1 MGPYNIEFS
10 KTFYNIKAVLTEG
23 SGHRDYLQNASNL
36 KFFLAINLMCKKHK
50 TKTFWTLS
58 LFWNWF
64 SITAL
69 TNNNNITKK
78 NRYKNTF

>member
-50 TKTFWTLS
+50 TKTF
-58 LFWNWF
+58 
-64 SITAL
+64 
-69 TNNNNITKK
+69 
-78 NRYKNTF
+78 